1 MERQPIFVTGATG
14 FLGRH
19 VVEHL
24 LTTGRKLVLAVRD
37 AGRGPPEWTGN
48 PDVTIIE
55 VGELGPDTSFG
66 DCLEGTVAVIHL
78 AGLAHLPGADGPDAE
93 ARFMD
98 VNAGTTEMLARA
110 ARRAKVGT
118 FVHLSSLAAI
128 VPNAVAEVINDKTD
142 LGPVTAY
149 GRSKRLAEEHVRKLA
164 EDGVF
169 AVSLRS
175 PLIVGAD
182 ARGNW
187 ALLQALA
194 ATELPLPF
202 ASVRAQR
209 SFIGVEA
216 LCEAI
221 ALLTREAW
229 PPHLSGDYCIA
240 DPEPL
245 SLPEVTR
252 LLRKGMGK
260 PGRLFPC
267 PPALIEM
274 AGALAGRRR
283 QVAGLIGEL
292 KVDASRFCQ
301 AFGFQPQSSLRDAIM
316 RSGADYMRKSRKN
329 MTRTSSSGTA
339 QSRPR

>member
-14 FLGRH
+14 FLGRN

-24 LTTGRKLVLAVRD
+24 LTAGGKLVLAVRD
-37 AGRGPPEWTGN
+37 AGRCPPEWAGN

-55 VGELGPDTSFG
+55 AGELGPHTDLG
-66 DCLEGTVAVIHL
+66 DVLNGVGAVVHL
-78 AGLAHLPGADGPDAE
+78 AGLAHVAGDSNDGE
-93 ARFMD
+93 AAFISA
-98 VNAGTTEMLARA
+98 NAGATEALVRAARA
-110 ARRAKVGT
+110 AGIRS

-128 VPNAVAEVINDKTD
+128 VPNAVAEVIDDRTD

-182 ARGNW
+182 AKGNW

-194 ATELPLPF
+194 ATGLPLPF
-202 ASVRAQR
+202 ASVRTQR

-221 ALLTREAW
+221 ALLIREAW

-245 SLPEVTR
+245 SLPEATR

-283 QVAGLIGEL
+283 QVAGLTGEL

-316 RSGADYMRKSRKN
+316 RSGADYVK
-329 MTRTSSSGTA
+329 GG
-339 QSRPR
+339 